1 MDSMASMGYGA
12 TRSVERVAASL
23 GWLCEAP
30 LVFEPAWD
38 VPQGGVLL
46 ALPSLLEQGL
56 LRHAK
61 SYYQLPPG
69 FYGLETLFLL
79 LALLALV
86 RCRSLEQV
94 RYESPGEW
102 GKLLGLDRIPE
113 VRTLREKL
121 AVLCAEKGR
130 AAQWGGVLS
139 QEWMSAKGDGV
150 GVYYADGHVRVYHG
164 SLTELPRRY
173 VARERL
179 CLRGTTDYWV
189 NALDGRPFFVVSQA
203 VNPGL
208 IDVLRERIVPRL
220 KAEAPGQPSEAEL
233 AADPEAIR
241 FVLVFDREG
250 YSPDFWAWLKTERI
264 AALTY
269 HKYPGADWPVSD
281 FAECAIQLANG
292 EETTLSLAEKSVV
305 LSNGLAA
312 REIRCRKDSGHQTSM
327 LTTDPR
333 TDMLRVAP
341 RMFAR
346 WCQEN
351 FFRYMAEHYGL
362 DRLAQYGTEPLPETT
377 RVVNPAWRQLDQAVR
392 RERGHLISL
401 QARFAQRNFQGPLA
415 PAEVEAY
422 TLQQGE
428 LQEECQRREQ
438 QLDTLKAQ
446 RKTTPRHVL
455 LKDLPEGQ
463 RFEQLCTESKHFVD
477 TIKLIAYR
485 AETAMVSVLRE
496 RLARVD
502 DARSLVRQI
511 YQTPVDLLPDR
522 TAKTLTVRVHHQAS
536 ALQDAALARL
546 CEETTVT
553 EILFPGTDLRMIF
566 KLLGSS

>member
-1 MDSMASMGYGA
+1 MGYGA
-12 TRSVERVAASL
+12 TRSLERVAASL
-23 GWLCEAP
+23 GLLSQAP
-30 LVFEPAWD
+30 LVFEPACD

-61 SYYQLPPG
+61 TYYQLPPG
-69 FYGLETLFLL
+69 FYGLETLFVL
-79 LALLALV
+79 LALLALA

-121 AVLCAEKGR
+121 AALCVEKGR
-130 AAQWGGVLS
+130 AAQWNAALS
-139 QEWMSAKGDGV
+139 QEWMNAQDEGV

-164 SLTELPRRY
+164 SSTELPRRY

-179 CLRGTTDYWV
+179 CLRGTTDYWI

-208 IDVLRERIVPRL
+208 IEVLREHIVPRL
-220 KAEAPGQPSEAEL
+220 KAEAPGQLSETEL
-233 AADPEAIR
+233 AADPQAIR

-250 YSPDFWAWLKTERI
+250 YSPELFAWLKAQRI
-264 AALTY
+264 AVLTY

-281 FAECAIQLANG
+281 FTKQPVLLANG
-292 EETTLSLAEKSVV
+292 EEAKLSLAERSIV
-305 LSNGLAA
+305 LSNGLAV
-312 REIRCRKDSGHQTSM
+312 REIRSLKDNGHQTSM

-362 DRLAQYGTEPLPETT
+362 DRLVQYGTEPLPETT
-377 RVVNPAWRQLDQAVR
+377 RVVNPTWRQLDQAIR
-392 RERGHLISL
+392 RERSQLTNL
-401 QARFAQRNFQGPLA
+401 QARFAQLSLQGPLE

-422 TLQQGE
+422 TLKQGE
-428 LQEECQRREQ
+428 LQQECERRGQ
-438 QLDTLKAQ
+438 KLDVLKAQ
-446 RKTTPRHVL
+446 RKSTPRHL
-455 LKDLPEGQ
+455 MLKDLPEEE
-463 RFEQLCTESKHFVD
+463 RFEQLRTESKHFVD

-496 RLARVD
+496 RLARAD

-511 YQTPVDLLPDR
+511 YQTPVDLFPDL
-522 TAKTLTVRVHHQAS
+522 TAKTLRVRVHHQAS
-536 ALQDAALARL
+536 ALPDVALARL
-546 CEETTVT
+546 CEETTAT
-553 EILFPGTDLRMIF
+553 ETIFPGTDLRLIF
-566 KLLGSS
+566 ELLGSS